1 MPMEG
6 TVVLKCSKVGGV
18 SKSGMASGTSYI
30 LGRIKDTKMASILEK
45 IVKD

>member
-1 MPMEG
+1 
-6 TVVLKCSKVGGV
+6 VLKCSKVGGV